1 MLNLPQTTEFN
12 KRIPKQKFYENMS
25 VTPAL
30 KRVFV
35 EQIKSVKW
43 ANKIAVTTTNLSE
56 GEFVN
61 EIEVFHIVVN
71 QKSLD
76 ENVFKQIDKAIPYHI
91 LYVLE
96 YNNEYQLWIAYK
108 VLTES
113 GKGLKT
119 VKYYHTEWLLEE
131 QLSLK
136 IEGFSLDAVYESF
149 VRQVAGDKLEK
160 SEDSLE
166 MDILKSEQRA
176 KLQKEIARLEKQARA
191 EKQPKKKFELVQ
203 HLNKLKQEINTK

>member
-1 MLNLPQTTEFN
+1 MKGLPVSTEFN

-25 VTPAL
+25 VTLAL

-136 IEGFSLDAVYESF
+136 IEGFSLDAVYENF

-166 MDILKSEQRA
+166 MDILKSEQQA

-191 EKQPKKKFELVQ
+191 EKQPKKIFELVQ
-203 HLNKLKQEINTK
+203 QLQKLKKEVF

>member
-1 MLNLPQTTEFN
+1 MIGLPVSTEFN

-43 ANKIAVTTTNLSE
+43 TNKIAVTTTNISE
-56 GEFVN
+56 GEFVT

-76 ENVFKQIDKAIPYHI
+76 ENILKQMDRAIPYHI
-91 LYVLE
+91 VYVLE
-96 YNNEYQLWIAYK
+96 YNNTYQVWIAYK
-108 VLTES
+108 VPTES
-113 GKGLKT
+113 GKSLKT
-119 VKYYHTEWLLEE
+119 IKYYHTKWLIEE
-131 QLSLK
+131 QLPLK
-136 IEGFSLDAVYESF
+136 MEGFSLDVIYENF

-160 SEDSLE
+160 SEGSLE
-166 MDILKSEQRA
+166 SDILKSEQQA

-203 HLNKLKQEINTK
+203 MIKKLRGGEKK

>member
-1 MLNLPQTTEFN
+1 MLSLPQTTEFN

-43 ANKIAVTTTNLSE
+43 ANKIATTTANLSE
-56 GEFVN
+56 GEFVT

-76 ENVFKQIDKAIPYHI
+76 ENVLKQMDRAIPYHI
-91 LYVLE
+91 IYVLE
-96 YNNEYQLWIAYK
+96 YNNTYQVWIAYK
-108 VLTES
+108 VPTES
-113 GKGLKT
+113 GKSLKT
-119 VKYYHTEWLLEE
+119 IKYYHTEWLLEE
-131 QLSLK
+131 QLPLK
-136 IEGFSLDAVYESF
+136 IEGFSLDVVYENF
-149 VRQVAGDKLEK
+149 VRQVAGEKLEK
-160 SEDSLE
+160 SEGSLKS
-166 MDILKSEQRA
+166 DISKSEQHA

-203 HLNKLKQEINTK
+203 EINSLRKNG